1 MPPILLDQGH
11 VLQIATILLQS
22 ATIILKKYDRY
33 YKRRLLL
40 QSAMILFP
48 SPTILLQSATGQIA
62 SEIEIL
68 NWIRIR
74 NSRGYPPLF
83 PPPPPERLM
92 GQPKRR
98 GSLCR
103 YKFLTFLLLVLSLR
117 NETMPKEL

>member
-1 MPPILLDQGH
+1 MASFEPPNCHLLIMPPILLDQGH

-62 SEIEIL
+62 S
-68 NWIRIR
+68 
-74 NSRGYPPLF
+74 
-83 PPPPPERLM
+83 
-92 GQPKRR
+92 
-98 GSLCR
+98 
-103 YKFLTFLLLVLSLR
+103 
-117 NETMPKEL
+117 